1 MIFLV
6 KNARIF
12 PLKDKNDNTITNVFE
27 KNIQVC
33 RKTKKLQIDEGNQLC
48 NRSRKS
54 WLQDKEAKIYSAHT
68 EGKLVVVKRF
78 IRTLNNKTYKFM
90 TTISENVQLKM
101 R

>member
-1 MIFLV
+1 MHGFFLWKTKMITQLPMFF
-6 KNARIF
+6 KKIYRSGSKI
-12 PLKDKNDNTITNVFE
+12 
-27 KNIQVC
+27 
-33 RKTKKLQIDEGNQLC
+33 KKLQIDEGNQLC

-90 TTISENVQLKM
+90 TTISENV
-101 R
+101 